1 MGDVGEFSNG
11 MVCHL
16 LTVFIISDDQNLLKC
31 ETDEKLFFQYSPARF
46 HATLVMKLILSH
58 IITNYDCR
66 LETPNVP
73 CSTTWRSYNL
83 PKDETRIVF
92 EPR

>member
-1 MGDVGEFSNG
+1 
-11 MVCHL
+11 
-16 LTVFIISDDQNLLKC
+16 
-31 ETDEKLFFQYSPARF
+31 
-46 HATLVMKLILSH
+46 MKLILSE
-58 IITNYDCR
+58 ILTNYDVR
-66 LETPNVP
+66 LENPNVP